1 MKFLVQDQLSMK
13 QTTREWLLAAEDDLI
28 AAKKL
33 VGEDRLTNVV
43 AFHCQQCLEKCFK
56 AVIEE
61 KGKPSIK
68 SHDLLRLQL
77 NANIQIG
84 ESETILLGIINEV
97 YIDARYPGDLGLLP
111 HGKPT
116 IAEVETFIGFCE
128 SIFFRITNQIG

>member
-1 MKFLVQDQLSMK
+1 MK
-13 QTTREWLLAAEDDLI
+13 QTTKDWLTAAEDDLL

-33 VGEDRLTNVV
+33 AGEDRLTNVV

-61 KGKPSIK
+61 QGKPSMK

-77 NANIQIG
+77 NADIQFDET
-84 ESETILLGIINEV
+84 ESILLGTINEV
-97 YIDARYPGDLGLLP
+97 YIDARYPGDLGLLS

-116 IAEVETFIGFCE
+116 VTEVDIFIAFCDQH
-128 SIFFRITNQIG
+128 FNRFKNLVK

>member
-1 MKFLVQDQLSMK
+1 MK
-13 QTTREWLLAAEDDLI
+13 QTTKDWFTAAEDDLL

-33 VGEDRLTNVV
+33 AGEDRLTNVV

-61 KGKPSIK
+61 QGKPSIK

-77 NANIQIG
+77 NADIQFT
-84 ESETILLGIINEV
+84 ENETILLGIINEV

-116 IAEVETFIGFCE
+116 IAEVDAFILFCDT
-128 SIFFRITNQIG
+128 IFTRLKQQ

>member
-1 MKFLVQDQLSMK
+1 MK

-61 KGKPSIK
+61 KGNPSIK

-77 NANIQIG
+77 NATIQIE
-84 ESETILLGIINEV
+84 ESETNLLGIINEV

-116 IAEVETFIGFCE
+116 IAEVKTFIGFCE
-128 SIFFRITNQIG
+128 SIFLRITNQIG

>member
-1 MKFLVQDQLSMK
+1 MK
-13 QTTREWLLAAEDDLI
+13 QTTKDWLTASEDDPL

-33 VGEDRLTNVV
+33 ASEDRLTNIVS
-43 AFHCQQCLEKCFK
+43 FHCQQCLEKCFK

-61 KGKPSIK
+61 LGKPSIK

-77 NANIQIG
+77 NANIQL
-84 ESETILLGIINEV
+84 EERETILLGILNEV

-116 IAEVETFIGFCE
+116 IMEVKTFIEFCD
-128 SIFFRITNQIG
+128 SLFYRLKNQIQD

>member
-1 MKFLVQDQLSMK
+1 MKLTTNDWLS
-13 QTTREWLLAAEDDLI
+13 AAEDDLL

-33 VGEDRLTNVV
+33 SGEDRLTNVV

-61 KGKPSIK
+61 QGNPSIK

-77 NANIQIG
+77 NANIQLV
-84 ESETILLGIINEV
+84 ESDTILLGIINEV

-116 IAEVETFIGFCE
+116 IAEVKIFIGFCE
-128 SIFFRITNQIG
+128 LIFFRITNQIG